1 MAYKHGEHGRSA
13 DSLPSV
19 PPLRVLCMYR
29 YRRAYHLLTS
39 AAIGMA
45 LAAALA
51 CLVPRNGAATTP
63 MSTQSRAGT
72 VAPAGADGFAGIEWV
87 RVPVPGGAVTA
98 AVARPPGEGPFP
110 VLVILHGTHG
120 FAREYVRLA
129 QDLSRE
135 GGVVAVAGC
144 WFKGG
149 QGKGSKFV
157 TPIECPDAPEMPN
170 HWSKEGLGIVS
181 ALVAAARALP
191 GVRGDR
197 VALFGHSRGGG
208 AALQYVVER
217 RDVQAAVLNSIGYP
231 DEVVALAPSV
241 SAPLLQLHGTADGPT
256 RGEGG
261 TEYHKIEQARKF
273 EGALRQANKPYKA
286 VHFDGSGHNSL
297 FTDAKQYDE
306 TVQLVAKFLRD
317 HLRK

>member
-1 MAYKHGEHGRSA
+1 MRTI
-13 DSLPSV
+13 
-19 PPLRVLCMYR
+19 RIMRILCIHR
-29 YRRAYHLLTS
+29 CRRAHYLWMS
-39 AAIGMA
+39 AAFGMA

-157 TPIECPDAPEMPN
+157 TPIECPDAPEMPK
-170 HWSKEGLGIVS
+170 HWSKEGLDIVS

-241 SAPLLQLHGTADGPT
+241 SAPLLQLHGTADGPA
-256 RGEGG
+256 RGEDGA
-261 TEYHKIEQARKF
+261 EYHTIEQARKF

-306 TVQLVAKFLRD
+306 TVQLIAKFLRD